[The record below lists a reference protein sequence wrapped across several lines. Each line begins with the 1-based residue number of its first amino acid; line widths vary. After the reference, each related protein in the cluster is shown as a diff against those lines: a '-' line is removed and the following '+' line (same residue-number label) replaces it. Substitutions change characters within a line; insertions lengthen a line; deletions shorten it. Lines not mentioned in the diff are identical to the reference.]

1 MELKLDE
8 DDYPFSVSKLFGKSN
23 KRLPLLEEEID
34 LTLSSSKFLMKKKN
48 KLRKTK

>member
-23 KRLPLLEEEID
+23 KRLPLLEEID